1 MVVTGAD
8 GDDAVVLGQA
18 GYRAEDRDVAG
29 VVGVAELAVLVQP
42 ARVHGTVCGDDGG
55 VRPARGCR
63 YDVQALRMARGEGR
77 VVSDDDVVEGG
88 EGRMGRV
95 AVATWGM
102 PVIRWN
108 VSALIPSPARPLP
121 SPPWPSL
128 PKSPLPHDT
137 TRVATPRVVD
147 HACDDDD
154 ARSRK
159 SASRAVG
166 PADAHRGASANA
178 TRRADLAA
186 LDARDMC
193 PRPRLPAE

>member
-1 MVVTGAD
+1 
-8 GDDAVVLGQA
+8 
-18 GYRAEDRDVAG
+18 
-29 VVGVAELAVLVQP
+29 
-42 ARVHGTVCGDDGG
+42 
-55 VRPARGCR
+55 
-63 YDVQALRMARGEGR
+63 
-77 VVSDDDVVEGG
+77 
-88 EGRMGRV
+88 MGRV